1 MKIVLPWLCAA
12 AALAGVG
19 GLYVSNTKLSTEL
32 AQLRADNQELQQ
44 AKAANEA
51 SAAQG
56 QAQNEELA
64 RLRKD
69 NEDLLRLRN
78 EARQLRQEKQQL
90 AAQLQSAQGQAQNA
104 QARAQAAQGQGQPRV
119 WNAATGT
126 LVAGST
132 NLAPSLSA
140 EQLKAQE
147 AFRARYGLQT
157 TQMLTG
163 EQVVINACVNNLRQ
177 IEGAKQQ
184 WALENSKPANT
195 LVGELNITPYL
206 PGNVMPTCPGGGTY
220 TINSVGVAPTCS
232 VAGHQL
238 MK

>member
-1 MKIVLPWLCAA
+1 MSLKIVLPWLCAA

-19 GLYVSNTKLSTEL
+19 GLYVSNNKLNTEL

-51 SAAQG
+51 SGAQA

-90 AAQLQSAQGQAQNA
+90 AAQLHSAQGQAQNA
-104 QARAQAAQGQGQPRV
+104 QAQAGQPRV
-119 WNAATGT
+119 WNAANGT
-126 LVAGST
+126 LVTGST
-132 NLAPSLSA
+132 NLALSLSA

-163 EQVVINACVNNLRQ
+163 EQVVINACINNLRQ
-177 IEGAKQQ
+177 IDGAKQQ
-184 WALENSKPANT
+184 WALENKKPDNT
-195 LVGELNITPYL
+195 LVGDVNITPYL
-206 PGNVMPTCPGGGTY
+206 PGNVMPTCPSGGTY
-220 TINSVGVAPTCS
+220 TINAVGVAPTCS
-232 VAGHQL
+232 IPGHQL
-238 MK
+238 AK

>member
-1 MKIVLPWLCAA
+1 MSLKIVLPWLCAA

-19 GLYVSNTKLSTEL
+19 GLYVSNTKLNTEL

-51 SAAQG
+51 SGAQA

-90 AAQLQSAQGQAQNA
+90 VTQLKSAQGQAQAA
-104 QARAQAAQGQGQPRV
+104 QAQGQARV
-119 WNAATGT
+119 WNTATGT
-126 LVAGST
+126 LVTGST
-132 NLAPSLSA
+132 NLNPGLSA

-177 IEGAKQQ
+177 IDGAKQQ
-184 WALENSKPANT
+184 WALENNKPANT
-195 LVGELNITPYL
+195 LVGEVNITPYL
-206 PGNVMPTCPGGGTY
+206 PGNVMPTCPSGGTY
-220 TINSVGVAPTCS
+220 TINAVGVAPTCS
-232 VAGHQL
+232 VPGHQL
-238 MK
+238 GK